1 MRIMEQR
8 TTFMLLGL
16 ISAVVYTVSGI
27 LTLLTYFGV
36 VSVAPFSADVLSGI
50 MILIVGIVFIEGAKE
65 LRESVSDAIPF
76 LMVGILLAGVI
87 AGLQIVILFS
97 NALGWLLALEGWT
110 DWQVASDFTQ
120 AIWIF
125 PAVVPLLVAMY
136 PFSKQVVKKPKEV
149 K

>member
-1 MRIMEQR
+1 MEQR
-8 TTFMLLGL
+8 NTFMLLGL
-16 ISAVVYTVSGI
+16 LSGVVYAFFGI
-27 LTLLTYFGV
+27 LTILTFFGV
-36 VSVAPFSADVLSGI
+36 VSFALISADVLTGL

-87 AGLQIVILFS
+87 AGLQIAILFS
-97 NALGWLLALEGWT
+97 NALGWLLALEDWT

-120 AIWIF
+120 AIWVF

-136 PFSKQVVKKPKEV
+136 PFSKRVVKKPKEV